1 MDLNS
6 KFSAE
11 TVPAAGAPTIASV
24 SPRVTTKRRAPKAL
38 AIVREQ
44 NDILHHNTRLALDR
58 LLLERFRLDDEL
70 SEAVAAVNM
79 LSPRRHH
86 SIGASWKFNTKTRGE
101 TFLIPTGP
109 RFHLNRVLRNGER
122 YISRISGIT
131 LALCKRCFLRVY
143 YGRLKRLER
152 RIIALSEQRREVNNQ
167 LNASRRLLSYA
178 RRYAFRRRTLATDL
192 GVQQW
197 FGDSVTTTPGS
208 EEGDKKKL
216 LSRYMQ
222 RLDMSRNYIT
232 VVHAAMIDD
241 LRYLYW
247 RRMSLERSID
257 RLVTVA
263 YKRRVLGWAYLG
275 LVWEA
280 NTSRAGK
287 TFNNPKGPVFNIIV
301 NTNGY
306 VKHIRAGRMSRAACK
321 KTNQLKDYA
330 FLKRLEKNMKRYRTE
345 YKEIN
350 RRLDAVRRC
359 IKVIPRKPRTRLTK
373 GATS

>member
-1 MDLNS
+1 MIALATES
-6 KFSAE
+6 SAIIS
-11 TVPAAGAPTIASV
+11 TKSQATP
-24 SPRVTTKRRAPKAL
+24 KRRVPRAL
-38 AIVREQ
+38 AIVRGQ
-44 NDILHHNTRLALDR
+44 NDILHHHTRLTLDR

-178 RRYAFRRRTLATDL
+178 RRYAFRRRTLTTDL

-197 FGDSVTTTPGS
+197 FGDSATTTTGG
-208 EEGDKKKL
+208 EEVDKKKH

-222 RLDMSRNYIT
+222 RLERVRNYIT
-232 VVHAAMIDD
+232 AVHAAMIDD

-263 YKRRVLGWAYLG
+263 YKRRSLHKVHLG
-275 LVWEA
+275 LVWQA
-280 NTSRAGK
+280 NASRACK
-287 TFNNPKGPVFNIIV
+287 TFKNPKGPIFNIIV
-301 NTNGY
+301 STDNGP
-306 VKHIRAGRMSRAACK
+306 KHIRVGRISRAACK

-359 IKVIPRKPRTRLTK
+359 IKVIPRKPRTRPTK
-373 GATS
+373 GVAS

>member
-1 MDLNS
+1 MDLNP

-11 TVPAAGAPTIASV
+11 TVPAAGSPAIASTK
-24 SPRVTTKRRAPKAL
+24 SQATPKRRVSRAL
-38 AIVREQ
+38 AIVRGQ
-44 NDILHHNTRLALDR
+44 NDILHHHTRQTLDR

-86 SIGASWKFNTKTRGE
+86 SIGVSWKFDTKTRGE

-152 RIIALSEQRREVNNQ
+152 RILALSEQRREVNNQ

-178 RRYAFRRRTLATDL
+178 RRYAFRRRTLTTDL

-197 FGDSVTTTPGS
+197 FGDSAPTIPGS
-208 EEGDKKKL
+208 EEGDKKKH

-222 RLDMSRNYIT
+222 RLERSRNYIT
-232 VVHAAMIDD
+232 AVHAAMIDD

-257 RLVTVA
+257 RLATVF

-280 NTSRAGK
+280 NLSRAGK
-287 TFNNPKGPVFNIIV
+287 TFKNPRGPVFNIIV
-301 NTNGY
+301 STGGIA
-306 VKHIRAGRMSRAACK
+306 KHIRVGRISRAACK